1 MYMGPPGKVKSTEW
15 WWRFCSIHQ
24 AIQYHLENAP
34 HIPIYPSTL
43 HFSHNNWLFEVVVGW
58 VTRSVVFVLPPRAFT
73 IPALIAAAFSVV
85 LPENIPLCQHTH
97 TSLLST
103 SRVRLYFS
111 PHTHSILYKEF
122 S

>member
-34 HIPIYPSTL
+34 HIPIYPSAL
-43 HFSHNNWLFEVVVGW
+43 HFSLTTIGFSRLLLLGNKVGGL
-58 VTRSVVFVLPPRAFT
+58 R
-73 IPALIAAAFSVV
+73 PASSGIYNTSLDCSSI
-85 LPENIPLCQHTH
+85 LCRPPENIPLCQHTH